1 MAFVRPGSDAEKSLN
16 ELIDSGKKKLK
27 EEATKAAGKGL
38 DFAIGKG
45 KEFVMSHLG
54 KMMMKL

>member
-1 MAFVRPGSDAEKSLN
+1 MAVRPGSEADKAIK
-16 ELIDSGKKKLK
+16 ELIEAGKKKLK
-27 EEATKAAGKGL
+27 QEATKGL

-45 KEFVMSHLG
+45 KEYVMSHLG